1 MGKKGSSYEKFVA
14 NVVAAID
21 ENVKVEYSQWV
32 QGPDGRRDMDVSVTG
47 ILNGKTCSMMI
58 ECKDYDVH
66 KTGAVGIELVDALD
80 SKRRD
85 LNLDLAMICSNS
97 GFTEGALTKAKRLN
111 LGLISILKTGDEHV
125 KIEIEEVFYKRQ
137 ITFSNIDISFDFV
150 DPSPIINIDD
160 TKAIKFEGLSIS
172 NWVDKRAFMIA
183 QKYPSMTTPITASHK
198 FKSPTIIV
206 FGETAHEV
214 SCFSFNFNFVTQW
227 YRATHRIDASLGIY
241 DFIRKKLHIGG
252 TEQGQYV
259 IKDVNA
265 YDLGFP
271 VDYVPDQKE
280 LDIEPTSQEI
290 NVRIGFTNITIANEN
305 EIPRLD
311 EHIIPE
317 DLKMDL

>member
-21 ENVKVEYSQWV
+21 KNVKVEYSQWV
-32 QGPDGRRDMDVSVTG
+32 QGPDGRRDMDVYVTG
-47 ILNGKTCSMMI
+47 IVNGKTYSMMI
-58 ECKDYDVH
+58 ECKDYDVN
-66 KTGAVGIELVDALD
+66 KTGPVGIEFVDALD

-85 LNLDLAMICSNS
+85 LNLDFAMICSNS
-97 GFTEGALTKAKRLN
+97 GFTEGALIKSKRLN

-137 ITFSNIDISFDFV
+137 ITFSNIDITFDFV
-150 DPSPIINIDD
+150 DPTPTININN
-160 TKAIKFEGLSIS
+160 TKEIKFEGLSIS

-183 QKYPSMTTPITASHK
+183 EKYPSMTTPIKASHK
-198 FKSPTIIV
+198 FKSPTI
-206 FGETAHEV
+206 
-214 SCFSFNFNFVTQW
+214 FSFGKTEHKVNGFNFEFSFATQW

-241 DFIRKKLHIGG
+241 DFIRKKLHVGG
-252 TEQGQYV
+252 SGQGQYV

-265 YDLGFP
+265 YDLGSP
-271 VDYVPDQKE
+271 IDYVPDQTE
-280 LDIEPTSQEI
+280 LDVEPKNQEI
-290 NVRIGFTNITIANEN
+290 IVRIGFTNITIANEN

-311 EHIIPE
+311 ELIIPE